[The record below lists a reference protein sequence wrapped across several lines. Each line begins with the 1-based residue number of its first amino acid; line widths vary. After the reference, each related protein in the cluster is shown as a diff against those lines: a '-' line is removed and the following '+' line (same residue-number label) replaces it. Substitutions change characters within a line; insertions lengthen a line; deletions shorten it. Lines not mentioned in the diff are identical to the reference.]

1 MRKKDNNIKK
11 AISRCQSTECSY
23 HKEGSQTAAMYTA
36 ASNFLAY
43 LLCPQINRDEL
54 AIIVSGDQQLD
65 VQDSYKS
72 KINVQMSKNLALAK
86 EKKILLDE
94 NFRASCAKK
103 GELPI
108 KYEFVHSSVLTI
120 SFTLQDLQ
128 KG

>member
-36 ASNFLAY
+36 ASKSASNFLAY

-108 KYEFVHSSVLTI
+108 KYEFVRSSVLTI
-120 SFTLQDLQ
+120 SFTL
-128 KG
+128 